1 MADKRKFCASICVK
15 SSTGSTRLELAPAQD
30 YGGPQ
35 GAYRVRIARKWVRGP
50 KARRRFFDRASLAM
64 LLVAEVMGGLEPPMP
79 APSIPYP
86 SRVSVKLWRRSGVR
100 YVGSWT
106 NTEPIQDATGQWVVN
121 VSVGGKRLFVPIED
135 VIVHED
141 RRNGKK

>member
-1 MADKRKFCASICVK
+1 MADKRKFCATICVRFD
-15 SSTGSTRLELAPAQD
+15 TRSTRLELAPAQD

-35 GAYRVRIARKWVRGP
+35 GSYRVRIGRKWVGGP
-50 KARRRFFDRASLAM
+50 KARPRFFDRTSLA
-64 LLVAEVMGGLEPPMP
+64 LLLAAEVTGDLTPPMP

-86 SRVSVKLWRRSGVR
+86 SRVSVKLWRRNGVR

-121 VSVGGKRLFVPIED
+121 VSVGGKRVFVPVAD
-135 VIVHED
+135 VVVHAD
-141 RRNGKK
+141 RKNGR

>member
-1 MADKRKFCASICVK
+1 MADKRKFCATICVK
-15 SSTGSTRLELAPAQD
+15 SDTNSTRHELAPAKD

-35 GAYRVRIARKWVRGP
+35 GSYRVRIGRKWVGDP
-50 KARRRFFDRASLAM
+50 EGGRRFFDRVALAM
-64 LLVAEVMGGLEPPMP
+64 LLVAEVTGCLEPPMP
-79 APSIPYP
+79 VPSIPYP
-86 SRVSVKLWRRSGVR
+86 SRVSVKLWSRSGLR

-121 VSVGGKRLFVPIED
+121 VSVGGKRVFVPIED